1 MITIV
6 YRQMPHAEGLQLPSY
21 GSEDASGMD
30 LVAALPVDAGVVL
43 GPGERALIPTRTG
56 D

>member
-6 YRQMPHAEGLQLPSY
+6 YSQMPHAKGLQLPSY

-30 LVAALPVDAGVVL
+30 LVAALPVDAEVVL
-43 GPGERALIPTRTG
+43 RSRRTG
-56 D
+56 IDPDRAGD